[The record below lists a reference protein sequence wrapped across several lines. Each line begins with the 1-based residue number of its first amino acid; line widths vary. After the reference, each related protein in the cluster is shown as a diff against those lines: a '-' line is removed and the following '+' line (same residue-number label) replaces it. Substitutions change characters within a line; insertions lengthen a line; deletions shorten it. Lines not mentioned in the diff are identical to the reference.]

1 MPYLKW
7 EPLSGPHGFNTSKGK
22 VMLMEATSC
31 QSQSTSTS
39 SWNIVIPQIAKSI
52 QKIFFRRIFPEQNSC
67 QSFLLTMLIRRR
79 LCRKIKMKKEREN
92 SFIFRVNLQSNN
104 ISEDA
109 RENSQT
115 INFISHLSEHKHIFV
130 RRDIALTVAHMNCKI
145 SERER
150 ERG

>member
-1 MPYLKW
+1 
-7 EPLSGPHGFNTSKGK
+7 
-22 VMLMEATSC
+22 
-31 QSQSTSTS
+31 
-39 SWNIVIPQIAKSI
+39 
-52 QKIFFRRIFPEQNSC
+52 
-67 QSFLLTMLIRRR
+67 MLIRRR

-150 ERG
+150 EGECVCVCRGKREGQVSVIT